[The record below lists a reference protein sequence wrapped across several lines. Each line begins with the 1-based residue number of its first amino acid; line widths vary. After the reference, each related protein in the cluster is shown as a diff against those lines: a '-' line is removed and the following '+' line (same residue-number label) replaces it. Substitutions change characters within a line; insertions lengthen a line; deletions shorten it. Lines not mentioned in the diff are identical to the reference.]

1 MFIPLSLLSP
11 DRSGFL
17 HIGTSNRSGPEPAP
31 DYPQKQCISPLPIYT
46 AFSFAQVP
54 DDFF

>member
-1 MFIPLSLLSP
+1 MFIPFSLLSP

-17 HIGTSNRSGPEPAP
+17 HTGTSNRSGPKSAP
-31 DYPQKQCISPLPIYT
+31 DYPQKQYISPFPIYT
-46 AFSFAQVP
+46 AFFVAQVP